1 MFLIR
6 NIYFT
11 ETIPF
16 IYWPCFLII
25 TMADIQMLLKVDKDL
40 HALIK
45 AEAEQQERS
54 FAGQVRFILNSF
66 FKEEKE
72 E

>member
-1 MFLIR
+1 
-6 NIYFT
+6 
-11 ETIPF
+11 
-16 IYWPCFLII
+16 
-25 TMADIQMLLKVDKDL
+25 MADIQMLLKVDKDL